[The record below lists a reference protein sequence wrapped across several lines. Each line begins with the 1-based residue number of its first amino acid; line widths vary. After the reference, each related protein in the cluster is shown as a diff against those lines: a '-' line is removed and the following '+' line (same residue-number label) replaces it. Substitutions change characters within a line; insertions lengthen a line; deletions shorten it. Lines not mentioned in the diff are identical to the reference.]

1 MNRKGSHELRI
12 AEQIMSV
19 LSPGSFVRVCSDERE
34 TIRYAVRS
42 SELRLQS
49 VVLGRA
55 SLQRLIADPDRPVK
69 IEYLQRELTEAAAH
83 RGEFR
88 YPRTLRRASSATV
101 RPMATPS
108 LTPRA
113 SVS

>member
-1 MNRKGSHELRI
+1 MNTKGSHELRI
-12 AEQIMSV
+12 AERIVGV
-19 LSPGSFVRVCSDERE
+19 LPPGSFMRVCSDERE

-42 SELRLQS
+42 SELKLKS

-69 IEYLQRELTEAAAH
+69 IEYLQRELSEAATH

-88 YPRTLRRASSATV
+88 FPRVVRRASSAT
-101 RPMATPS
+101 METSS
-108 LTPRA
+108 LTPHATA
-113 SVS
+113 S